1 MEVRT
6 RHNTATRK
14 ARKVGFGPISQLDMV
29 LTQFGFMGFGL
40 LAPEKLGVSG
50 SPEEQEGFIHFWRTV
65 GHLLGIEDRSGI
77 SVNACNSSSTWVY
90 KILMA
95 KGNTCYCGLV
105 RVSQWKYNN
114 KWYT

>member
-6 RHNTATRK
+6 RHCTAARK
-14 ARKVGFGPISQLDMV
+14 ARKAGFGPISQLDMV

-40 LAPEKLGVSG
+40 LVPEKLGLSV

-77 SVNACNSSSTWVY
+77 SVRARNSSTTWVF
-90 KILMA
+90 KLLMT
-95 KGNTCYCGLV
+95 KGYCGLV
-105 RVSQWKYNN
+105 CRPHVEI
-114 KWYT
+114 

>member
-6 RHNTATRK
+6 RHCTAARK
-14 ARKVGFGPISQLDMV
+14 ARKAGFGPISQLDMV

-40 LAPEKLGVSG
+40 LVPEKLGLSG

-77 SVNACNSSSTWVY
+77 SVRARNSSTTWVF
-90 KILMA
+90 KLLMT
-95 KGNTCYCGLV
+95 KGYCGLV
-105 RVSQWKYNN
+105 CRPHVEI
-114 KWYT
+114 

>member
-6 RHNTATRK
+6 RHCTAARK
-14 ARKVGFGPISQLDMV
+14 ARKAGFGPISQLDMV

-40 LAPEKLGVSG
+40 LVPEKLGLNG

-77 SVNACNSSSTWVY
+77 SVTARNSYMTWVFNL
-90 KILMA
+90 LMA
-95 KGNTCYCGLV
+95 KGYCGLV
-105 RVSQWKYNN
+105 CRPHVEI
-114 KWYT
+114 